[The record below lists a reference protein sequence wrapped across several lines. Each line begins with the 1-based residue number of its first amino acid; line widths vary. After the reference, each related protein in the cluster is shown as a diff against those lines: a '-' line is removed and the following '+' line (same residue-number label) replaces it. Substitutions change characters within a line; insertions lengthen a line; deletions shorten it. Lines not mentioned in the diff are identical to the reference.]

1 MSNRNLS
8 TLIAGVVLV
17 GLGCL
22 FLAVNVYQVDI
33 EWFMAVKLFLPVL
46 FIWGGALKLWRHFTW
61 PLEKL
66 QERPGKAG
74 LLSGIFWL
82 SLGAVG
88 AMAAVGVL
96 AFLPTVGMY
105 WPVVLLIFG
114 LGKIIDFFRM
124 KEISRSNFGE
134 IAGVIF
140 IILFGL
146 GCLKLY
152 QLNVL
157 ILEQD
162 PFWNRLPEILGIEE
176 LMDPVVEFSTPLDLE
191 LEGITGLEIRNAYGD
206 ISVEGISN
214 AEGKGSA
221 ELISS
226 LRDKDEVRAKSV
238 SDRIQLEVTNRNG
251 ILLITPNRKD
261 LKSLGKRVTTS
272 LKIEVPDSLKLN
284 INNEYGDI
292 SVSGIKNDCSFDA
305 RKGELHVSSIEGD
318 LQIKGESESVYLRGV
333 GGGVTINAGF
343 TEVDIEDVIGSVS
356 VITSHKPVRID
367 AVTGDLE
374 IENRHDDVEV
384 TGITGNV
391 NIDNPGGGVSLAG
404 ITGQVTVVN
413 SKGDVSISETSGPV
427 NLVTAYGDVNLKDL
441 ESAVDITA
449 RYSDIEGKGFKSAV
463 TIKGQ
468 DTGIDLENLAG
479 ALEVETSQRPVYL
492 SDIRGS
498 VNIQNDLGKVV
509 LKLIDNPAADIKVES
524 RQGDI
529 RLELPLNAS
538 FFLNARVTNGSITSE
553 FGSPSGQDLLGDS
566 VFKTSVGENGP
577 NITLLTS
584 GSTIDIRRIQ

>member
-1 MSNRNLS
+1 M
-8 TLIAGVVLV
+8 IAGVVLM

-33 EWFMAVKLFLPVL
+33 EWTMAVKLFLPVL
-46 FIWGGALKLWRHFTW
+46 FIWGGAMKLWRHFTW

-66 QERPGKAG
+66 QGKPGKAG

-82 SLGAVG
+82 SLGSVGALTAVG
-88 AMAAVGVL
+88 FL
-96 AFLPTVGMY
+96 KFLPTVGMY

-114 LGKIIDFFRM
+114 LGKIVDFFRM
-124 KEISRSNFGE
+124 REISRSNFSE

-191 LEGITGLEIRNAYGD
+191 LGGITGLEICNAYGD
-206 ISVEGISN
+206 IWIEGTSG

-238 SDRIQLEVTNRNG
+238 ADRIKLEVTNKNG
-251 ILLITPNRKD
+251 ILFITPNRKD

-284 INNEYGDI
+284 IDNEYGDI
-292 SVSGIKNDCSFDA
+292 NVSEMKNGCSFDA
-305 RKGELHVSSIEGD
+305 RKGDLRVTNSEGD
-318 LQIKGESESVYLRGV
+318 LQIKSESESVYLKGV
-333 GGGVTINAGF
+333 EGGVAIDAGF
-343 TEVDIEDVIGSVS
+343 TEVDMEDINGDVS
-356 VITSHKPVRID
+356 VITSHKPVRIE
-367 AVTGDLE
+367 AVAGNLK

-384 TGITGNV
+384 TGITGTV
-391 NIDNPGGGVSLAG
+391 NINNPGGQVSLSG
-404 ITGQVTVVN
+404 ISGQVTVVN
-413 SKGDVSISETSGPV
+413 SKGDVSISEAAGPV
-427 NLVTAYGDVNLKDL
+427 NLVTAYGDVELKDL

-449 RYSDIEGKGFKSAV
+449 RYSDIEGRGLDSAV
-463 TIKGQ
+463 SIKGQ
-468 DTGIDLENLAG
+468 DTGIDLEDLG
-479 ALEVETSQRPVYL
+479 GDLELETSQRPVYL

-498 VNIQNDLGKVV
+498 VNIQNDLGMVV
-509 LKLIDNPAADIKVES
+509 LKLIDKPAADIKVES
-524 RQGDI
+524 RQGNI
-529 RLELPLNAS
+529 RLELPPNAS
-538 FFLNARVTNGSITSE
+538 FYLNARVTNGSITSE
-553 FGSPSGQDLLGDS
+553 FGTPSDQNLLGDS
-566 VFKTSVGENGP
+566 VFETSVGENGP

-584 GSTIDIRRIQ
+584 GSAIDIMRIQ